1 MSGQHWDGKD
11 TRSKGCREFFKNYSF
26 GPFMQLNH
34 VKVEGPSG
42 QALFEAASNYIYVE
56 TL

>member
-1 MSGQHWDGKD
+1 MEKIRGAKGVDKD
-11 TRSKGCREFFKNYSF
+11 FFKNYSF

-34 VKVEGPSG
+34 GKVEGPSG